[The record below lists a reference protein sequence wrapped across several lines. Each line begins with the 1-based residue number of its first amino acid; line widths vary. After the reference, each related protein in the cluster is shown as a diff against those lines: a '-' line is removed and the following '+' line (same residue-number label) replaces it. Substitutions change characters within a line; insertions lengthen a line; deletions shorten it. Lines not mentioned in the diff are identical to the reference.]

1 MSFLIQGGTWPG
13 FIVAAFPELTHQKD
27 NLGLLLKS
35 LVLRPL
41 LMQLKKETLYD
52 FVENFA
58 GRAMISLHLLKLG
71 FHGKRLDKRYSEDDA
86 YDATTTTGI
95 RQIGYLVGL
104 LRNFFY
110 IVC

>member
-1 MSFLIQGGTWPG
+1 M
-13 FIVAAFPELTHQKD
+13 
-27 NLGLLLKS
+27 
-35 LVLRPL
+35 RPL

-95 RQIGYLVGL
+95 RQIEYLGCSD
-104 LRNFFY
+104 FFLY
-110 IVC
+110 CMLSI